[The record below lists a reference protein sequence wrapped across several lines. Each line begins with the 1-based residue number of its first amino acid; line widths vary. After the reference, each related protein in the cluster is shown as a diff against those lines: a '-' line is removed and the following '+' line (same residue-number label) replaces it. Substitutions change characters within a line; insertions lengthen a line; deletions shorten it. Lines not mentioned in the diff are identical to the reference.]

1 MAHALAEYADH
12 VKKVLSNDKSLQRPS
27 YQWCLLRVI
36 EHHPKAK
43 ETVLNI
49 STDKVAARIK
59 AGLVERIRPLA
70 KEVEQ

>member
-12 VKKVLSNDKSLQRPS
+12 VKKVLSNDKSLQRPA
-27 YQWCLLRVI
+27 YQWCLIKVI
-36 EHHPKAK
+36 EHHPAVK
-43 ETVLNI
+43 EAVLNI

-59 AGLVERIRPLA
+59 AGLVEAIRPMA

>member
-1 MAHALAEYADH
+1 MAHPLGEYANH

-36 EHHPKAK
+36 EHHPKVK
-43 ETVLNI
+43 EDALNV

-59 AGLVERIRPLA
+59 TGLVEAIRPLA